1 MPRGESHAS
10 LCGGATVTNTRP
22 KNIAASVHQRL
33 QNKAKEADRSFNE
46 LFQYYAIERFLYRL
60 SLSTHA
66 ERFVLKGALMLMVW
80 ESPLFRSTMD
90 IDVLGRM
97 ENSIDN
103 IISIVQEVCGQEAE
117 PDGIIFDPQSVLGQ
131 RITEDADYE
140 GVRIRFRGSLSTAR
154 ISIQLDVGFGDI
166 VFPAPELKI
175 YPTILDFPAPRIRS
189 YSMESAVAEKF
200 EAIVAGHNEQP
211 NERFLGYL
219 AVVTPVRFHW
229 SNTCR
234 CHHQNL
240 CDTADCPSPSSGRLH
255 AGLRA
260 GRHESCSME
269 GFPAQESDEG
279 DTRKLRGN
287 NPDNFR
293 LPNADCGM
301 HCEASTCAVTL
312 ETPRALAGARVTFHY
327 IIRSYHERGVTQ
339 KIIKSRPMEDHSGT
353 HHSCILLQRRKGPI
367 DAFLLKSGNE
377 LAPFNL
383 LHMITSFVLWHL
395 PITAQMMSYKFS
407 FSASGDS
414 QTI

>member
-1 MPRGESHAS
+1 M
-10 LCGGATVTNTRP
+10 
-22 KNIAASVHQRL
+22 HQRL

-200 EAIVAGHNEQP
+200 EAMVK
-211 NERFLGYL
+211 LGIMNSRMKDFWDIWLLSRQFAFTGQTL
-219 AVVTPVRFHW
+219 ADAITKTFATRRTVLPLLPVVF
-229 SNTCR
+229 
-234 CHHQNL
+234 
-240 CDTADCPSPSSGRLH
+240 
-255 AGLRA
+255 
-260 GRHESCSME
+260 M
-269 GFPAQESDEG
+269 PAFAQDAM
-279 DTRKLRGN
+279 K
-287 NPDNFR
+287 
-293 LPNADCGM
+293 
-301 HCEASTCAVTL
+301 AV
-312 ETPRALAGARVTFHY
+312 
-327 IIRSYHERGVTQ
+327 Q
-339 KIIKSRPMEDHSGT
+339 WK
-353 HHSCILLQRRKGPI
+353 
-367 DAFLLKSGNE
+367 AFLRKNRMKGIPENFE
-377 LAPFNL
+377 E
-383 LHMITSFVLWHL
+383 I
-395 PITAQMMSYKFS
+395 I
-407 FSASGDS
+407 
-414 QTI
+414 QTISAFLMPIVECIVKRQPAPSLWKPPGPWRGRE